1 MKNLVGVPLPGQRW
15 FSYVRYNRSYGAEMC
30 IRDRVSYRGRDYMI
44 ADPNDPA
51 SPQNQYWN
59 RDMFRLINALTSQ
72 VTVDISKFP
81 IPEIL
86 QLHSD

>member
-1 MKNLVGVPLPGQRW
+1 
-15 FSYVRYNRSYGAEMC
+15 
-30 IRDRVSYRGRDYMI
+30 MI
-44 ADPNDPA
+44 ADGVPDPNHPA
-51 SPQNQYWN
+51 SAENKYWN

-81 IPEIL
+81 LPEIL